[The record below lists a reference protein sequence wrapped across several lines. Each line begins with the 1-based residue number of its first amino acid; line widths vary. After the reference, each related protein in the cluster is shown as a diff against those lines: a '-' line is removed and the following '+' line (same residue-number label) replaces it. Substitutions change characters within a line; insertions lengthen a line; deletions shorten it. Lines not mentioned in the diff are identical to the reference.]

1 MASQCVASKIKNK
14 KMLSKEH
21 TENLIKVTFEIDLN
35 TPKGKEKFDYKE
47 LVTFLDQVEH
57 IHEAALRIAYSE
69 SKSRNLENKKLVID
83 NLKLDNSLR
92 FSISFFIDFD
102 SLFPYYFALKAIIG
116 VCEKYGK
123 NTGELLKTLKRILLC
138 FQEYIKNNPTILR
151 RLGPKISDMINNLH
165 ENIYLKELEELLNN
179 QRFKTIYN
187 SFCKSAI
194 SIKNIISFFEFLGK
208 VNEVVLIDNH
218 E

>member
-123 NTGELLKTLKRILLC
+123 NTGDLIKTLKKILLC
-138 FQEYIKNNPTILR
+138 FQEYIKNSPSILR
-151 RLGPKISDMINNLH
+151 RLGPKTIALIQDLH
-165 ENIYLKELEELLNN
+165 ENIYLKDLEALLNN
-179 QRFKTIYN
+179 QTFKRLYY